1 MRSFYSAWMKGGRC
15 TTYEIGLLNPSNKFD
30 KITIERWNELVKLP
44 LTLAVKAAKTGE
56 IYLDGNAHGD
66 VRLKHD
72 LGNKEFIRG
81 FVHDNGMFM
90 TAEEAQAFVK
100 MKTGYTTSDETLMS
114 GEEWIPKIEDSD
126 AAKEIGRKLHDY
138 GKSAAEIRINTFGAK
153 KINHNHVRLLKI
165 MIEEYR
171 NYRNSVWQNQTV

>member
-1 MRSFYSAWMKGGRC
+1 MRDFYSAWLKGGRC

-44 LTLAVKAAKTGE
+44 LTLAIKTKTGE

-66 VRLKHD
+66 VRLRHD

-100 MKTGYTTSDETLMS
+100 MKTGYTTSEETLMS

-126 AAKEIGRKLHDY
+126 AAKEIGKKLHQY
-138 GKSAAEIRINTFGAK
+138 GRDAARTRINIFESK

-165 MIEEYR
+165 MVEEY
-171 NYRNSVWQNQTV
+171 SVWKQTVLGRR